1 MFILNLTPINRNIGG
16 PNLNPVTGNQ
26 GKDPDGAF
34 QQGMEGNG
42 YDQGAL
48 EKAVSERTRLTRTK
62 RAGHAS
68 KTKSKNSLFVVDDED
83 NLDEQPVYRTIMVDG
98 NLFTLRLLAVA

>member
-42 YDQGAL
+42 YNQAELDKKTSDNA
-48 EKAVSERTRLTRTK
+48 RLTRTK
-62 RAGHAS
+62 RVDHSS
-68 KTKSKNSLFVVDDED
+68 KTKSKNSLFVVDNEN
-83 NLDEQPVYRTIMVDG
+83 NLNEEAVYRTIMVDG